1 MLVNHW
7 KKNTLAAMNDKV
19 KREWEMV
26 HTAVSEQPG
35 GTVMFP
41 NGQDEKQSI
50 GGEGGDKV
58 LPPWEKSGAMK
69 KVNNTNVDKFM
80 KVKNLDHIDF
90 MKIDVNGH
98 DLSVLRGSKES
109 IMANKV
115 KGLLFEHCPFA
126 EWLTNTLSDAVGMLN
141 EWGMTCYMM
150 GDKKLVRL
158 TGCFLNV
165 YDHPP
170 EVTTNIMCISRRVD
184 RGESLIE
191 LFDIHTS
198 NHLHGFL

>member
-1 MLVNHW
+1 
-7 KKNTLAAMNDKV
+7 
-19 KREWEMV
+19 
-26 HTAVSEQPG
+26 
-35 GTVMFP
+35 
-41 NGQDEKQSI
+41 
-50 GGEGGDKV
+50 
-58 LPPWEKSGAMK
+58 
-69 KVNNTNVDKFM
+69 
-80 KVKNLDHIDF
+80 
-90 MKIDVNGH
+90 
-98 DLSVLRGSKES
+98 
-109 IMANKV
+109 
-115 KGLLFEHCPFA
+115 
-126 EWLTNTLSDAVGMLN
+126 MLN